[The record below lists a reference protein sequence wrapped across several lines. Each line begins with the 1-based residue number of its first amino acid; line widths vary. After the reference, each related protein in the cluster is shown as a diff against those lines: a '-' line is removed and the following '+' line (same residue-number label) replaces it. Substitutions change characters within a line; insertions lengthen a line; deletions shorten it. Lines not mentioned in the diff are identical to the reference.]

1 MSAATNS
8 VAMPLTLDARER
20 LRDQQRQE
28 ASRLEAV
35 LAAQRRLASE
45 QNKADRI
52 IEKAEHGVAAKQ
64 AGLDV
69 AVVGLVETSG
79 LARAAVL
86 LGRSA
91 ADLARLVRAERR
103 ESTLKGAREAGASA
117 VQA

>member
-1 MSAATNS
+1 MTGARVRS
-8 VAMPLTLDARER
+8 AMPLTFEARER
-20 LRDQQRQE
+20 LRNQQRQE
-28 ASRLEAV
+28 AIQLEAV

-45 QNKADRI
+45 RNKAGRI
-52 IEKAEHGVAAKQ
+52 IERAELGVAAKQ

-103 ESTLKGAREAGASA
+103 GSSLDGASNAVASA